1 MIIENKNLSVKNVI
15 FVLLEKIEKVIKL
28 DEQDFLIIG

>member
-1 MIIENKNLSVKNVI
+1 MINENKNLSVKNVI
-15 FVLLEKIEKVIKL
+15 FVSLEKIEKVIKL